1 MKKVLS
7 LLLILAIVVLSVCAC
22 SGKPAAD
29 PTTHH
34 VAMKQDGYGTV
45 TIELYEDIAPITVAH
60 FLELVRSGYYDG
72 TVINRVQVGFVI
84 QGGEG
89 AGADRIKGEF
99 SANGVENNLSHTKG
113 VISMARQTENDTASD
128 QFFISIDDACAQSCD
143 GAYAAFG
150 KVTKGMDL
158 IDKMVEDVMDEE
170 DYVYYYYY
178 NMGFLPEKSQIKIT
192 SIREID

>member
-7 LLLILAIVVLSVCAC
+7 FILILAIVVLSVCAC

-29 PTTHH
+29 STTHH
-34 VAMKQDGYGTV
+34 VAMKLDGYGTV
-45 TIELYEDIAPITVAH
+45 TIELYEEIAPITVAH

-89 AGADRIKGEF
+89 AGTDRIKGEF

-143 GAYAAFG
+143 GGYAAFG

-158 IDKMVEDVMDEE
+158 IDKMVEDVMAEE